1 MTDTVELT
9 IEDGLA
15 VVILNRP
22 AKLNALN
29 AEMMAALGA
38 AADAIDRDVS
48 VRAAILTGAGEKAF
62 CAGGDIADWGQLTPF
77 AMGQEWVR
85 QGHRVFDKLARLKV
99 PLIAALN
106 GHVLGGGL
114 ELAAT
119 ADLRIGEEHATFAL
133 PETSIGIIPGW
144 SGTQRLTRRFG
155 APVVKRLALF
165 GERLDAA
172 QALQLGL
179 ADHIVPRGE
188 SLARARAVAANLA
201 KRGPVATVVTKQ
213 LINAA
218 EGEEAEA
225 AHEIIASA
233 FISHTADLNE
243 GVAAFRDKR
252 TPQFKG
258 S

>member
-1 MTDTVELT
+1 VAL
-9 IEDGLA
+9 I
-15 VVILNRP
+15 VLNRP

-29 AEMMAALGA
+29 SEMIAALGA
-38 AADAIDRDVS
+38 AADAIDSDAS

-62 CAGGDIADWGQLTPF
+62 CAGGDIADWGQLSPF

-99 PLIAALN
+99 PLIAVLN

-119 ADLRIGEEHATFAL
+119 ADLRIAEEHATFAL

-155 APVVKRLALF
+155 ASVVKRLALF

-172 QALQLGL
+172 QAHRLGL
-179 ADHIVPRGE
+179 ADHIAPRGE
-188 SLARARAVAANLA
+188 GLAQAKGIAATLA
-201 KRGPVATVVTKQ
+201 KRGPVATVVVKQ

-225 AHEIIASA
+225 VHEIIASA
-233 FISHTADLNE
+233 YISHTADLTE

-252 TPQFKG
+252 SPQFKG